1 MIFKVSDIIREVRVC
16 IDQNKTSDSLFES
29 GDIETL
35 ALDEIIRQKI
45 PEAVRRVHTDAPT
58 YLLECGHDF
67 GDAVFWGDLES
78 GYVILPDDFMRLI
91 MFRMSD
97 WERTVYTAIST
108 EDEEYEKM
116 SSRFKG
122 IRGTAQKPVCAIA
135 IRPEGKVLEF
145 YSCKSESAYVSKA
158 TYLPYPK
165 VDEDGGVDICER
177 CYTAVIYTAAALV
190 LTTYGEMQKAS
201 ALSELAKTALQ

>member
-1 MIFKVSDIIREVRVC
+1 MIFKVSDIIREVRIC
-16 IDQNKTSDSLFES
+16 IDQNKTSEALFDE

-35 ALDEIIRQKI
+35 ALDDIIRQKI

-58 YLLECGHDF
+58 YLLEEGFNF
-67 GDAVFWGDLES
+67 GDAVYWGDKES
-78 GYVILPDDFMRLI
+78 GYVLLPDDFMRLI

-122 IRGTAQKPVCAIA
+122 IRGTAQRPVCVIA
-135 IRPEGKVLEF
+135 LRPEGKALEF
-145 YSCKSESAYVSKA
+145 YSCKSEMAQVSKA

-165 VDEDGGVDICER
+165 VDEDGGIDICER
-177 CYTAVIYTAAALV
+177 CLTAVIYTTAALV
-190 LTTYGEMQKAS
+190 LNTYGEMQKVS

>member
-1 MIFKVSDIIREVRVC
+1 MIFKVSDIIKEVRVC

-58 YLLECGHDF
+58 YLLESGHDF
-67 GDAVFWGDLES
+67 GDAVFWDDLES
-78 GYVILPDDFMRLI
+78 GYVILPDNFMRLI
-91 MFRMSD
+91 LFRMSD

-116 SSRFKG
+116 CSRFKG

-165 VDEDGGVDICER
+165 VDEDGGIDICER

>member
-1 MIFKVSDIIREVRVC
+1 MIFKVTDIIRDVRVC
-16 IDQNKTSDSLFES
+16 IDQNKTSEALFED

-35 ALDEIIRQKI
+35 TLDEIIRQKI

-58 YLLECGHDF
+58 YLLESGHDF
-67 GDAVFWGDLES
+67 GDAVYWGDMES
-78 GYVILPDDFMRLI
+78 GYVMLPDDFMRLI

-145 YSCKSESAYVSKA
+145 YSCKSESADVAKA

-165 VDEDGGVDICER
+165 IDEDGGIDICER

-190 LTTYGEMQKAS
+190 LNTYGEAQKVS
-201 ALSELAKTALQ
+201 ALSDLAKTALQ

>member
-35 ALDEIIRQKI
+35 ALDEIMRQKI

-58 YLLECGHDF
+58 YLLESGHGF

-135 IRPEGKVLEF
+135 LRPEGKVLEF

-165 VDEDGGVDICER
+165 VDGDGGIDICER